1 LYHDVIQAALQG
13 WGVVLSWPNIIYPIA
28 GMLLAMVFSAFPG
41 LTGATLMALAIP
53 LTAHWDPLPV
63 MLIYGAFLGGA
74 TFMGSVTAILF
85 NIPGRPSN
93 AATLLDGHPMARRG
107 EAKTAIGCAA
117 AASALGSTFGVIVL
131 ILLIPIMQQVVLAFG
146 PAELLIL
153 IIWGLTTIV
162 ALSRESML
170 KGLAIAGFGLMLSFV
185 GFDPRTAEI
194 RYSLGL
200 IWLQDGLPLV
210 PVFLGLYALAELFGL
225 MRERRVT
232 ISGSRDATRLS
243 GSLRKG
249 IGAVFRYPGVFLRS
263 SVIGTVIGM
272 VPGVGGTVASFVAYG
287 HAAQLAKRGDH
298 EFGKGDIRGVL
309 APEAANDA
317 KDGGALVPAMAFGLP
332 GGTGTAM
339 LLAVLAVH
347 GIEPGREMLSS
358 NLVPLFVLIWSLFLT
373 NWLTSLL
380 GITLVGLYARLTT
393 IRTEL
398 LIAPLIV
405 IATVGAYL
413 YRGQES
419 DVVIAYVFAGLGY
432 LMKVFDWPRIPMMIA
447 LVLGPL
453 FERNL
458 QLVLRLQEL
467 GRIEFFARPLVVA
480 FLLLTAT
487 GLLVPLFRRNKSHP

>member
-1 LYHDVIQAALQG
+1 MYHDVIQAALQG

-93 AATLLDGHPMARRG
+93 AATLLDGHPLARRG

-317 KDGGALVPAMAFGLP
+317 KDGGALVPALAFGLP

-339 LLAVLAVH
+339 LLTVLAVH

-358 NLVPLFVLIWSLFLT
+358 NLVLLFVLIWSLFLT

-398 LIAPLIV
+398 FIAPLIV

-487 GLLVPLFRRNKSHP
+487 GLLVPLLRRNKSHP

>member
-1 LYHDVIQAALQG
+1 MLHDVIQAALQG

-93 AATLLDGHPMARRG
+93 AATLLDGHPLARRG

-194 RYSLGL
+194 RYTLGL
-200 IWLQDGLPLV
+200 IWLQDGIPLV

-317 KDGGALVPAMAFGLP
+317 KDGGALVPALAFGLP

-358 NLVPLFVLIWSLFLT
+358 NLVLLFVLIWSLFLT
-373 NWLTSLL
+373 NWLTSLF
-380 GITLVGLYARLTT
+380 GIALVGLYARLTT
-393 IRTEL
+393 IRTEV

>member
-1 LYHDVIQAALQG
+1 M
-13 WGVVLSWPNIIYPIA
+13 YPIA

-74 TFMGSVTAILF
+74 TFMGSVTANMF

-93 AATLLDGHPMARRG
+93 AATMLDCHPLARRG

-131 ILLIPIMQQVVLAFG
+131 ILLIPIMQQVILAFG

-287 HAAQLAKRGDH
+287 HAAQLAKRGEH

-317 KDGGALVPAMAFGLP
+317 KDGGALVPALAFGLP

-339 LLAVLAVH
+339 LLAVLTVH

-358 NLVPLFVLIWSLFLT
+358 NLVLLFVLIWSLFLT

-393 IRTEL
+393 VRTEV

-487 GLLVPLFRRNKSHP
+487 SLLVPLFRRNKSHP

>member
-1 LYHDVIQAALQG
+1 
-13 WGVVLSWPNIIYPIA
+13 VLSWPNIIYPIA

-153 IIWGLTTIV
+153 IIWGLTAIV

-185 GFDPRTAEI
+185 GFDPRTAEV
-194 RYSLGL
+194 RYTLGL
-200 IWLQDGLPLV
+200 IWLQDGIPLV

-287 HAAQLAKRGDH
+287 HAAQLAKRGEH

-317 KDGGALVPAMAFGLP
+317 KDGGALVPALAFGLP

-339 LLAVLAVH
+339 LLAVLTVH

-358 NLVPLFVLIWSLFLT
+358 NLVLLFVLIWSLFLT

-393 IRTEL
+393 VRTEV
-398 LIAPLIV
+398 LIAPLII
-405 IATVGAYL
+405 IATVGTYL

-487 GLLVPLFRRNKSHP
+487 SLLVPLFRRNKSHP

>member
-1 LYHDVIQAALQG
+1 MYHDVIQAALQG

>member
-1 LYHDVIQAALQG
+1 MLHDVIQAALQG
-13 WGVVLSWPNIIYPIA
+13 WGVVLSWPNVIYPIA

-93 AATLLDGHPMARRG
+93 AATMLDGHPLARRG

-232 ISGSRDATRLS
+232 ISGSRDVTRLS

-317 KDGGALVPAMAFGLP
+317 KDGGALVPALAFGLP

-358 NLVPLFVLIWSLFLT
+358 NLVLLFVLIWSLFLT
-373 NWLTSLL
+373 NWLTSLF
-380 GITLVGLYARLTT
+380 GIALVGLYARLTT
-393 IRTEL
+393 IRTEV